1 MSERKKTAYTP
12 NMETPT
18 AKKKSSRGTLGLV
31 LSFLLPPIG
40 IAFLWRRGVF
50 RTRGRLLITAIAT
63 LEMALVISFLLPTSE
78 ITTVSPMPVAPVSAT
93 VAPNDGVVTALSNM
107 DQLLAEKQA
116 AEAALNGTPEPEN
129 EDAAAIAQHNAQQ
142 QAILQTYVYS
152 VFNNAKLYHSKQECE
167 TQTNRRTLTVQEAM
181 NEGMG
186 ACPNCDPPVFSGF
199 Q

>member
-18 AKKKSSRGTLGLV
+18 AKKSGSRGKLGV
-31 LSFLLPPIG
+31 LLCLLLPPVG

-50 RTRGRLLITAIAT
+50 RTRGRLLMTAIAT
-63 LEMALVISFLLPTSE
+63 LEMALVLSFLLPVSE
-78 ITTVSPMPVAPVSAT
+78 IITVSPMPAPPAAVT

-116 AEAALNGTPEPEN
+116 AEAALNVTPEPAD
-129 EDAAAIAQHNAQQ
+129 EDAPAIAQHNAQQ

-152 VFNNAKLYHSKQECE
+152 VFNNAKLYHSRQECE

-186 ACPNCDPPVFSGF
+186 ACPNCDPPVFTGF

>member
-12 NMETPT
+12 NMATPT
-18 AKKKSSRGTLGLV
+18 ANKKSGRGKLGVALC
-31 LSFLLPPIG
+31 LLLPPIG
-40 IAFLWRRGVF
+40 VAFLWRRGVF

-63 LEMALVISFLLPTSE
+63 LEMALILAFILPSDE
-78 ITTVSPMPVAPVSAT
+78 IIPVTPAPAAPISAT

-107 DQLLAEKQA
+107 DQLLAEQQA
-116 AEAALNGTPEPEN
+116 AEAALNGTTEPETVDMS
-129 EDAAAIAQHNAQQ
+129 EVAQHNAEQ
-142 QAILQTYVYS
+142 QAILETYVYS

-167 TQTNRRTLTVQEAM
+167 GQTNRRTLTVEEAM

-186 ACPNCDPPVFSGF
+186 QCPNCKPPVFSGF